1 MFKWISTSVRVYVGN
16 SPRKQTKSKKEKK
29 MKAGHW
35 RLCDH
40 EIQEE
45 FVKPLSP
52 TISLPIKNCHLNTH
66 IVRVEIF

>member
-1 MFKWISTSVRVYVGN
+1 MCECTSEIVQEN
-16 SPRKQTKSKKEKK
+16 KQNQKKKK

-66 IVRVEIF
+66 TVRVEIF